1 MKGEVKGKII
11 SEFAGLKSKVYFLV
25 AMDGEKIKKAKG
37 NVVVKNIT
45 DKKHVDVLFVK
56 K

>member
-1 MKGEVKGKII
+1 MKVEVKGKII
-11 SEFAGLKSKVYFLV
+11 SEFAGLKSMVYSLV
-25 AMDGEKIKKAKG
+25 TMDGEKIKKAKG

-45 DKKHVDVLFVK
+45 DKKYVDVLFVK